1 MSDKKIILP
10 SESDVFLYGKNS
22 KKVINPPLN
31 PVEKFE
37 IKKENKD
44 KKKIFYSTIETILS
58 WKDMVKKI
66 LNNTD
71 YKNDKR

>member
-1 MSDKKIILP
+1 MSSKKIILP
-10 SESDVFLYGKNS
+10 SESEVFLYGKNN
-22 KKVINPPLN
+22 KKIISPEPNPI
-31 PVEKFE
+31 EKFE

-44 KKKIFYSTIETILS
+44 KKKQIFYSTIKTFLN

-71 YKNDKR
+71 YKK